1 MLYTLRCETLLDLT
15 DTGTDTAPITNTPPN
30 LPLDLRFCP
39 EGLTRCPTTI
49 LTTSHLRHILS
60 VVTSA
65 IQTLSQSGV
74 RPTPQ
79 RIAVIDFVLS
89 TDAHP
94 TADEVLAHVRTT
106 CPTIS
111 RATVYNTLNLL
122 VSKGLL
128 RTQLL
133 REGTVVFDP
142 KNEAHHHFIDDETG
156 RIYDVPWDALTVS
169 GEDTVAGFN
178 VRDYQVVMRGSVD
191 NRRPTKKKKRK
202 PHRDG

>member
-1 MLYTLRCETLLDLT
+1 M
-15 DTGTDTAPITNTPPN
+15 TNA
-30 LPLDLRFCP
+30 
-39 EGLTRCPTTI
+39 I
-49 LTTSHLRHILS
+49 QILS
-60 VVTSA
+60 
-65 IQTLSQSGV
+65 QCGV

-94 TADEVLAHVRTT
+94 TADEALANVRGT

-122 VSKGLL
+122 VNNGLL

-142 KNEAHHHFIDDETG
+142 KVEAHHHFIDDETG
-156 RIYDVPWDALTVS
+156 RVYDVPWETITVS
-169 GEDTVAGFN
+169 GEDSVKGFN
-178 VRDYQVVMRGSVD
+178 VRDYQVVMRGSLAD
-191 NRRPTKKKKRK
+191 RQKRKKKRTK
-202 PHRDG
+202 

>member
-1 MLYTLRCETLLDLT
+1 M
-15 DTGTDTAPITNTPPN
+15 AN
-30 LPLDLRFCP
+30 
-39 EGLTRCPTTI
+39 
-49 LTTSHLRHILS
+49 
-60 VVTSA
+60 A
-65 IQTLSQSGV
+65 IQILSQSGV

-94 TADEVLAHVRTT
+94 TADEVLANVRTT

-142 KNEAHHHFIDDETG
+142 TVEAHHHFIDDETG
-156 RIYDVPWDALTVS
+156 RIYDVPWETISVS
-169 GEDTVAGFN
+169 GEDSVPGLTV
-178 VRDYQVVMRGSVD
+178 REYQVVMRGKAEGRRTRKIKS
-191 NRRPTKKKKRK
+191 RRP
-202 PHRDG
+202 

>member
-1 MLYTLRCETLLDLT
+1 MFD
-15 DTGTDTAPITNTPPN
+15 
-30 LPLDLRFCP
+30 
-39 EGLTRCPTTI
+39 
-49 LTTSHLRHILS
+49 
-60 VVTSA
+60 A
-65 IQTLSQSGV
+65 IQILSQSGV

-94 TADEVLAHVRTT
+94 TADEVLANVRAT

-133 REGTVVFDP
+133 REGIVVFDP
-142 KNEAHHHFIDDETG
+142 KLEAHHHFIDDATG
-156 RIYDVPWDALTVS
+156 RVYDVPWEAITVR
-169 GEDTVAGFN
+169 GEDSVAGFN
-178 VRDYQVVMRGSVD
+178 VREYQVVLRGSVT
-191 NRRPTKKKKRK
+191 RRQTGKTTRSRPR
-202 PHRDG
+202 

>member
-1 MLYTLRCETLLDLT
+1 MT
-15 DTGTDTAPITNTPPN
+15 DAIQ
-30 LPLDLRFCP
+30 
-39 EGLTRCPTTI
+39 
-49 LTTSHLRHILS
+49 ILS
-60 VVTSA
+60 E
-65 IQTLSQSGV
+65 SGV

-94 TADEVLAHVRTT
+94 TAEEVLANVRAA

-133 REGTVVFDP
+133 RGGTIVFDP
-142 KNEAHHHFIDDETG
+142 KVEAHHHFIDDETG
-156 RIYDVPWDALTVS
+156 RIYDVPWDAITVNVENS
-169 GEDTVAGFN
+169 VSGFN
-178 VRDYQVVMRGSVD
+178 VREYQVVMRGKVRGQRQK
-191 NRRPTKKKKRK
+191 NVKAKRRNKA
-202 PHRDG
+202 D